1 MRSGLI
7 VTAALVSALTASTAL
22 ADRYEDGTRH
32 ANQIR
37 DRVLHNE
44 KTGYG
49 RTEKTQTVR
58 TENVSRRIEAKV
70 LKRDR
75 GEVID
80 NYGKSHNGTTTRT
93 VSTTSKI
100 TKSPIQQ
107 KEEMADGNKTSK
119 SSSSMGKQVGWS
131 ASGKSIRSYV
141 HFVNDKGEVNNN
153 IHGSTAMGMKMRH
166 VAAVLL
172 RTAGIFGKLFDWQ
185 GSGGDNS
192 EQAF

>member
-7 VTAALVSALTASTAL
+7 VTAVLASALTASTAL

-37 DRVLHNE
+37 ERVLHNE
-44 KTGYG
+44 KSGYG
-49 RTEKTQTVR
+49 RTEKTQSVR
-58 TENVSRRIEAKV
+58 TETMSKRIETRII
-70 LKRDR
+70 KRDR

-80 NYGKSHNGTTTRT
+80 SYGKSHSTSTRT
-93 VSTTSKI
+93 VSTSSKM

-107 KEEMADGNKTSK
+107 KEEMADGNKSSK

-131 ASGKSIRSYV
+131 AGGKSVRSYV

-153 IHGSTAMGMKMRH
+153 IHGSTATAMKMRQ
-166 VAAVLL
+166 VANVLL
-172 RTAGIFGKLFDWQ
+172 RTAGIFGKLFNWQ
-185 GSGGDNS
+185 GSGADAS